1 MTRLLD
7 NLFVLEFGSIFA
19 GPYCTQFLADMG
31 ADVLKIERLTGA
43 VGRNLVGNYRAAN
56 RNKESFSIDLRSDR
70 GRELGLALAA
80 QADVLVENYRPG
92 AMQRLG
98 FGYQALSELN
108 PRLVYCALSGY
119 GSRGPWQDLPGQD
132 LLIQAAS
139 GTR

>member
-19 GPYCTQFLADMG
+19 GPYCTQFPADRG
-31 ADVLKIERLTGA
+31 AAVLKLELLPGA

-108 PRLVYCALSGY
+108 PRLVYCSLFGY
-119 GSRGPWQDLPGQD
+119 GSKGPWQDLPGQD